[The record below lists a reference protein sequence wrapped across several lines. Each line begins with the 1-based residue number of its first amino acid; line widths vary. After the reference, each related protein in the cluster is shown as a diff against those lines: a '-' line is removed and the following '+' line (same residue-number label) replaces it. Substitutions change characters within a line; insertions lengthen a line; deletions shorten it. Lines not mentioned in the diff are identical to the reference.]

1 MKVGIVI
8 PARDEEE
15 SIRQVVERC
24 RLSISGKDELRIVVC
39 DNGSVDGTRPEA
51 EKAGAEV
58 VHATDPGYG
67 LACLTAIAKLG
78 DWPDV
83 LLFLDA
89 DGSSRPEEARDLL
102 APIQEGRADL
112 VLGRRSS
119 STHMT
124 FPQRWGTWLASR
136 LIAIRWGHAF
146 QDIGP
151 FRAISR
157 AVYEQLGM
165 KDRTWG
171 WTVEMQV
178 LALMRRLRIQEVPVS
193 WDRRLAGVSKIS
205 GTVSGVIRA
214 GGRILWTIG
223 YYAACSR
230 DSATLGKA
238 KENIPS

>member
-24 RLSISGKDELRIVVC
+24 RLSISGKDALRIVVC

-67 LACLTAIAKLG
+67 LACLTAAAELG

-119 STHMT
+119 STQMT
-124 FPQRWGTWLASR
+124 FPQR
-136 LIAIRWGHAF
+136 
-146 QDIGP
+146 
-151 FRAISR
+151 
-157 AVYEQLGM
+157 
-165 KDRTWG
+165 
-171 WTVEMQV
+171 
-178 LALMRRLRIQEVPVS
+178 
-193 WDRRLAGVSKIS
+193 
-205 GTVSGVIRA
+205 
-214 GGRILWTIG
+214 
-223 YYAACSR
+223 
-230 DSATLGKA
+230 
-238 KENIPS
+238 